1 MIKIKWKPDDCVNGS
16 CLIEAPGVG
25 FPPAT
30 FLRKCQRHADMPI
43 NDSLLHSVI
52 VFSSRRRE
60 RARWEAKLG
69 LGISKEETVDYR
81 VNPDG
86 SITLL
91 TGATGALR
99 ASIVSRINNALAG
112 LESTPGV
119 STITV
124 E

>member
-1 MIKIKWKPDDCVNGS
+1 MIKWKPDDCVNGS
-16 CLIEAPGVG
+16 CLIEAPGAG
-25 FPPAT
+25 FAPAI
-30 FLRKCQRHADMPI
+30 FLRKCARHDALGLSDV
-43 NDSLLHSVI
+43 LLHRVI

-60 RARWEAKLG
+60 RARWVAKLE

-99 ASIVSRINNALAG
+99 ASIVSRINNALSG
-112 LESTPGV
+112 LENAPGV
-119 STITV
+119 SVITV